1 MLDIIDGEDIKDVCA
16 VVTRYFGG
24 VLLGTGGL
32 VRAYSKALKD
42 ALSAAK
48 KAVMLPCTVF
58 SCTCSYAETESLN
71 RLIKANGGTVTDSK
85 YGEFVDI
92 YFFLP
97 DDKKDGFLKGLSE
110 DFCARLTA
118 AEIGQKSIAA
128 EVGVEI

>member
-1 MLDIIDGEDIKDVCA
+1 MLDIIESEGISDVCA

-48 KAVMLPCTVF
+48 RAVMLPCTVF
-58 SCTCSYAETESLN
+58 SCTCSYAETERLN
-71 RLIKANGGTVTDSK
+71 KLITANGGTVTGSE

-92 YFFLP
+92 CFFLP
-97 DDKKDGFLKGLSE
+97 DDKKEAFLKRLCE
-110 DFCARLTA
+110 DFCARLNATQ
-118 AEIGQKSIAA
+118 IGQKSVAA
-128 EVGVEI
+128 MIEG